1 MNLNKV
7 RLEDDA
13 EIIKNFKAIGFTEY
27 EAKVYMQLMR
37 SGTATAYEIAKESG
51 VPRPNTYNALEALT
65 KRGSVLP
72 VNENPRRYV
81 AKDPAS
87 HLTGI
92 GRDMMTLCVSLTE
105 KLREIEEPDDA
116 PYVWN
121 VHGEAAMHEKID
133 ALIEGCNTTLWAKA
147 SSEVLERHSE
157 ALKAAAERDVE
168 MLIVIYGED
177 ADAFRFTEKCRIYL
191 HESNG
196 TRMGTA
202 DNLFTMTIDHKQALT
217 ATTDGPV
224 AFYTHNQAMVTMADS
239 LIRHD
244 YYMAEILDRFGTEV
258 FDAFGPYLKDLRMN
272 VFTKAQASAFQDRTG
287 LDVSI
292 DRKGVPA

>member
-1 MNLNKV
+1 MTGQKAK
-7 RLEDDA
+7 LEDDA
-13 EIIKNFKAIGFTEY
+13 AILKEFKAIGFTEY

-51 VPRPNTYNALEALT
+51 VPRPNTYDALESLT

-81 AKDPAS
+81 AKDPDS
-87 HLTGI
+87 HLTSL
-92 GRDMMTLCVSLTE
+92 GRDMMSLCESLAE
-105 KLREIEEPDDA
+105 KLSKIEEPDDA

-121 VHGEAAMHEKID
+121 VHGELAMHEKID
-133 ALIEGCNTTLWAKA
+133 ALINESTTTLWAKA
-147 SSEVLERHSE
+147 SSDVLERHAE
-157 ALKAAAERDVE
+157 ALQAAAERGVE

-177 ADAFRFTEKCRIYL
+177 PDRFRFTDRCHIYL

-196 TRMGTA
+196 VRIGIA
-202 DNLFTMTIDHKQALT
+202 DNLFTMTIDHRQALT

-224 AFYTHNQAMVTMADS
+224 AFYTHNQAMVTMADT

-244 YYMAEILDRFGTEV
+244 YYMAAILDRFGGEI
-258 FDAFGPYLKDLRMN
+258 FGAFGPHLKDLRMN
-272 VFTKAQASAFQDRTG
+272 VFTRTQASAFHDRTS
-287 LDVSI
+287 LD
-292 DRKGVPA
+292 

>member
-1 MNLNKV
+1 MNGQKAKM
-7 RLEDDA
+7 EDDA
-13 EIIKNFKAIGFTEY
+13 EILKEFKAIGFTEY

-51 VPRPNTYNALEALT
+51 VPRPNTYNALESLT

-81 AKDPAS
+81 AKDPDS
-87 HLTGI
+87 HLTSL
-92 GRDMMTLCVSLTE
+92 GRDMVSLCESLAE
-105 KLREIEEPDDA
+105 KLSKIEEPDDA

-121 VHGEAAMHEKID
+121 VHGELAMHEKIK
-133 ALIEGCNTTLWAKA
+133 ALIDDCTTTLWAKA
-147 SSEVLERHSE
+147 SSNVLERHAE
-157 ALKAAAERDVE
+157 ALQAAAERGVE

-177 ADAFRFTEKCRIYL
+177 PDAFRFTDRCHIYL

-196 TRMGTA
+196 VRMGTA
-202 DNLFTMTIDHKQALT
+202 DNLFTMTIDHRQALT

-224 AFYTHNQAMVTMADS
+224 AFYTHNLAMVTMADT

-244 YYMAEILDRFGTEV
+244 YYMAEILDRFGGEI
-258 FDAFGPYLKDLRMN
+258 FGAFGPHLKDLRLN
-272 VFTKAQASAFQDRTG
+272 VFTQTQASAFHNLTG
-287 LDVSI
+287 LD
-292 DRKGVPA
+292 

>member
-1 MNLNKV
+1 VNAQKAK
-7 RLEDDA
+7 LEDDA
-13 EIIKNFKAIGFTEY
+13 AILKEFKAVGFTEY
-27 EAKVYMQLMR
+27 EARVYVQLMR

-72 VNENPRRYV
+72 VNDNPRRYV
-81 AKDPAS
+81 AKDPDS
-87 HLTGI
+87 HLTSL
-92 GRDMMTLCVSLTE
+92 GREMMSLCESLAE
-105 KLREIEEPDDA
+105 KLGKIEQPDDA

-121 VHGEAAMHEKID
+121 VHGELAMHEKID
-133 ALIEGCNTTLWAKA
+133 ALINHCNTTLWAKA
-147 SSEVLERHSE
+147 SSDVLERHAE

-177 ADAFRFTEKCRIYL
+177 PDAFRFTDRCHIYL

-196 TRMGTA
+196 VRMGTA

-217 ATTDGPV
+217 ATTDGAA
-224 AFYTHNQAMVTMADS
+224 AFYTHNQAMVIMADT

-244 YYMAEILDRFGTEV
+244 YYMAEILDRFGSEI
-258 FDAFGPYLKDLRMN
+258 FGAFGPHLKELRMN
-272 VFTKAQASAFQDRTG
+272 VFTKTQASAFRDRTG
-287 LDVSI
+287 LD
-292 DRKGVPA
+292 

>member
-1 MNLNKV
+1 MSGQKAK
-7 RLEDDA
+7 LEDDA
-13 EIIKNFKAIGFTEY
+13 AILKEFKEIGFTEY

-51 VPRPNTYNALEALT
+51 VPRPNTYNALESLT

-81 AKDPAS
+81 AKDPDS
-87 HLTGI
+87 HLNSL
-92 GRDMMTLCVSLTE
+92 GRDMMSLCESLAE
-105 KLREIEEPDDA
+105 KLSKIEEPDDA

-121 VHGEAAMHEKID
+121 VHGELAMHEKID
-133 ALIEGCNTTLWAKA
+133 ALIHDCTSTLWAKA
-147 SSEVLERHSE
+147 SSDVLERHAE
-157 ALKAAAERDVE
+157 ALQAAAERGVE

-177 ADAFRFTEKCRIYL
+177 PDRFRFTDRCHIYL

-196 TRMGTA
+196 VRIGTA
-202 DNLFTMTIDHKQALT
+202 DNLFTMTIDHRQALT

-224 AFYTHNQAMVTMADS
+224 AFYTHNQAMVTMADT

-244 YYMAEILDRFGTEV
+244 YYMAEILDRLGDEV
-258 FDAFGPYLKDLRMN
+258 FGAFGPHLKDLRMN
-272 VFTKAQASAFQDRTG
+272 VFTQTQASAFHDRTG
-287 LDVSI
+287 LD
-292 DRKGVPA
+292 